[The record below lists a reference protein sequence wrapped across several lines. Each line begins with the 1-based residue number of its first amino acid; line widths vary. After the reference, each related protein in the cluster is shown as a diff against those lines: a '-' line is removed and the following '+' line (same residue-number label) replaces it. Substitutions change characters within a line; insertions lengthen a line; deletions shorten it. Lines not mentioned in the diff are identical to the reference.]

1 MRSWSESTSISLVEA
16 MSCGLPP
23 AVTAVGG
30 NLDVLGLEPASGPM
44 NPLAIA
50 VFAIAVAFAGYA
62 YVGYPCLL
70 KLVSVLHPGRRPPNA
85 PTSWPA
91 VSITIPVYNEA
102 ATIAATLRRTLEIDY
117 PAERRQIVVVSDAS
131 TDDTDDIV
139 RGFADRGVEL
149 LRVPVRRGKTAA
161 ENAALPLL
169 HGEIIVNTDAS
180 IHVPPDALRPL
191 IAAFTD
197 PTVGVASGR
206 DESVTGLPDQSN
218 QGESGYVEYEM
229 WLREL
234 ETRVGGIVGA
244 SGCFYAIRADLH
256 QVCVPDGLSRD
267 FAAALVAR
275 ERGYRAVSVPQA
287 ICFVA
292 RTASVRNEFRRKVRT
307 MTQGMQT
314 LMYRR
319 QLLNPARF
327 GLFAWMLFSHKVC
340 RWLAPWAGLAA
351 LAALVVLSVTAP
363 WARWLLGGVAVIGI
377 AAAAGWAWPV
387 GRVAPRLLAIP
398 AYLVSGN
405 VAALLASIGA
415 VRGARHATWEPTRR
429 DAAPVRQ
436 VESG

>member
-1 MRSWSESTSISLVEA
+1 
-16 MSCGLPP
+16 
-23 AVTAVGG
+23 
-30 NLDVLGLEPASGPM
+30 M
-44 NPLAIA
+44 NPLTIA
-50 VFAIAVAFAGYA
+50 VLAGAVAFVGYA

-70 KLVSVLHPGRRPPNA
+70 KLVSVLRPARRPPNA

-131 TDDTDDIV
+131 TDDTDTIV
-139 RGFADRGVEL
+139 QGFADRGVEL
-149 LRVPVRRGKTAA
+149 LRVPVRRGKSAA

-169 HGEIIVNTDAS
+169 RGEIVVNTDAS
-180 IHVPPDALRPL
+180 IQVPPEALRPL

-206 DESVTGLPDQSN
+206 DVSITRLGAESN
-218 QGESGYVEYEM
+218 QGESGYVGYEM
-229 WLREL
+229 RLRDL
-234 ETRVGGIVGA
+234 ETRVDGIVGA
-244 SGCFYAIRADLH
+244 SGCFYAIRAELH
-256 QVCVPDGLSRD
+256 QGRVPDGLSRD

-292 RTASVRNEFRRKVRT
+292 RTASVQNEFRRKVRT
-307 MTQGMQT
+307 MTRGMQT
-314 LMYRR
+314 LVYKRH
-319 QLLNPARF
+319 LLNPARF

-351 LAALVVLSVTAP
+351 LAALGVLSLTAP

-377 AAAAGWAWPV
+377 AAAAGWTWPV

-405 VAALLASIGA
+405 VAALFASIRA
-415 VRGARHATWEPTRR
+415 VRGVRHATWEPTRR
-429 DAAPVRQ
+429 DAVPGRH
-436 VESG
+436 VESAR